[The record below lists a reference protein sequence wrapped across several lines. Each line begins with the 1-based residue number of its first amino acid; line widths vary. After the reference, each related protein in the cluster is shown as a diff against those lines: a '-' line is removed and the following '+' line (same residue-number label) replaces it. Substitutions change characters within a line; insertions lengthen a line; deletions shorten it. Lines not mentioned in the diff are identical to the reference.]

1 MDFQLLKSTRNQDYG
16 GADEPQCKTIPLKAL
31 THHKFQ
37 RIAKHLIIM
46 LIRAINPIKKAKV
59 ARGKSD
65 MWAHKLVQ
73 WLEHPVSKGQ
83 PKRKAWLSEGRG
95 DENNWFQVQCSIT
108 PFIS

>member
-37 RIAKHLIIM
+37 EIAKHLITM

-65 MWAHKLVQ
+65 MWARRRQSL
-73 WLEHPVSKGQ
+73 
-83 PKRKAWLSEGRG
+83 
-95 DENNWFQVQCSIT
+95 
-108 PFIS
+108 